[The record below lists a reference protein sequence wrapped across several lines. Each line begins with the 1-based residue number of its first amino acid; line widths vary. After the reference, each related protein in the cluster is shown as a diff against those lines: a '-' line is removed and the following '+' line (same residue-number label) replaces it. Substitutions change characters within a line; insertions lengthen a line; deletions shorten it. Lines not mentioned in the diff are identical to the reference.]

1 MKEICLKTK
10 KMKKLIITLSISSL
24 CYLNT
29 FSQCTLNSL
38 YQDSSF
44 GIWPTVDINLPTAVQ
59 GQFYLSTIDI
69 KTPTTL
75 IEASGGDSALTSFD
89 TLGQTFYVGDW
100 VVDDFELVSV
110 TGLPNGITL
119 DCYDPNCIILGNT
132 LSCAYFSGTTNDP
145 LGTYPIDIAVNV
157 NTHGDIVY
165 YLGPIP
171 ITVPVTTDLYSATRS
186 YQYITGYEIEVSN
199 TASENLTSK
208 INNGIQIS
216 SIGSRNYLIL
226 NDSRLLNSNGYL
238 ELYDISGKLILSK
251 NINSFS
257 EKNMIEIEFKLK
269 KGAYFVNLVSENIQ
283 ISKKFI
289 ISR

>member
-119 DCYDPNCIILGNT
+119 DCYDPNC
-132 LSCAYFSGTTNDP
+132 AYFSGTTNDP

-171 ITVPVTTDLYSATRS
+171 ITVPVTTDLYSATGS

-208 INNGIQIS
+208 INNGILIS

-226 NDSRLLNSNGYL
+226 NDSRFINSSVYL